1 MYSFFQGNPQYFF
14 NGNHQGEHK
23 CACGETNSCLSDG
36 VTDFECNCD
45 AKLPDWTADTGIIES
60 KNILPIT
67 EVFYGPLIF
76 DIEKANFSIGWLKCK
91 GLIAIY
97 VFY

>member
-14 NGNHQGEHK
+14 NGNHEGEHK

-36 VTDFECNCD
+36 VTDFVCNCD

-60 KNILPIT
+60 KDILPIT